1 MARIVKTAEERTL
14 EIIQAA
20 QKLFMEK
27 GYSNT
32 SIQAIINEVGVAKG
46 TFYYYFSSKE
56 DVLEA
61 IVNYTLDDLLK
72 QAQQVA
78 DDETL
83 DAVSK
88 MQLVLSNI
96 NVADDDSNNVVEYLH
111 QPKNRELHEMANV
124 QIVLRL
130 SPILA
135 KIVEQGNKEK
145 VFKVKRPLETVQ
157 LLLCGSQFLLDGGL
171 FAFNKQEIKERQLVI
186 QEIIEK
192 ALVAKSGTF
201 SFMAKPKGVGD
212 E

>member
-14 EIIQAA
+14 EIIQVA

-46 TFYYYFSSKE
+46 TFYYYFNSKE

-78 DDETL
+78 DNETL

-88 MQLVLSNI
+88 IQLILSNI
-96 NVADDDSNNVVEYLH
+96 NVSDDDSNVVDYLH
-111 QPKNRELHEMANV
+111 QPNNRELHEMANV
-124 QIVLRL
+124 QVVLRL

-135 KIVEQGNKEK
+135 EIVEQGNKEK

-171 FAFNKQEIKERQLVI
+171 FAFSKQEIMARQLVI

-192 ALVAKSGTF
+192 ALAAKTGTF
-201 SFMAKPKGVGD
+201 SFMANPKGVGD